1 MSYLSES
8 HRACIVAKI
17 VDLERSY
24 ILDGLNGWI
33 PAKISSLQATLK
45 HAELS
50 DFERAYNA
58 RYSAQYA
65 EHIRNTPL
73 PE

>member
-8 HRACIVAKI
+8 HRACIV
-17 VDLERSY
+17 
-24 ILDGLNGWI
+24 
-33 PAKISSLQATLK
+33 AKISSLQATLK

>member
-24 ILDGLNGWI
+24 IVDGLNGWI
-33 PAKISSLQATLK
+33 PAKISSLKATLK
-45 HAELS
+45 HA
-50 DFERAYNA
+50 D
-58 RYSAQYA
+58 
-65 EHIRNTPL
+65 RNL
-73 PE
+73 NHG